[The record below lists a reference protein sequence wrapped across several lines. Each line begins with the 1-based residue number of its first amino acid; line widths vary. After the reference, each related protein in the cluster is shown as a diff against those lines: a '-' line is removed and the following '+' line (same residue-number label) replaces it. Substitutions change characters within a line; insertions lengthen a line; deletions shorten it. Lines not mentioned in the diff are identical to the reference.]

1 MLGDGGCEFVLID
14 LEARH
19 HLIYNGAGVVEAQF
33 VNPEKDL
40 PEFKV
45 SFSEVVLEVVPC
57 FVRQIGA
64 FPPLDV
70 AFENS
75 LSVEDNESEVY
86 CLTLS

>member
-1 MLGDGGCEFVLID
+1 MFGGGSFAFVLID

-33 VNPEKDL
+33 VNRDANL

-57 FVRQIGA
+57 FVRWICL
-64 FPPLDV
+64 FPHPDV
-70 AFENS
+70 VFEDS
-75 LSVEDNESEVY
+75 LFVKDN
-86 CLTLS
+86 